1 MFKVIKKDTYEKLLN
16 LVNNT
21 VPALELQV
29 EVAEQ
34 ECSRAADEIRELKKQ
49 IETLSSKSD
58 DNYVKIQFSNDLF
71 KVIPIIGYRED
82 VFEAL
87 FQEGLLN
94 DGDNN
99 PHAIQLALLT
109 MVSDALQQ
117 LLQAFEEPLVED

>member
-34 ECSRAADEIRELKKQ
+34 ECARAADEIRELKKQ

-58 DNYVKIQFSNDLF
+58 DNYVKIQFSDDLF
-71 KVIPIIGYRED
+71 KVVPIIGYRGD
-82 VFEAL
+82 AFEAL

-99 PHAIQLALLT
+99 QHAIQLALLT
-109 MVSDALQQ
+109 MASDALQQ

>member
-82 VFEAL
+82 VFESL
-87 FQEGLLN
+87 FQEGLLD

-99 PHAIQLALLT
+99 QHAIQLALLT
-109 MVSDALQQ
+109 MASDALQQ

>member
-34 ECSRAADEIRELKKQ
+34 ECARAADEIRELKKQ

-58 DNYVKIQFSNDLF
+58 DNYVKIQFSDDLF
-71 KVIPIIGYRED
+71 KVVPIIGYRED
-82 VFEAL
+82 AFEAL

-99 PHAIQLALLT
+99 QHAIQLALLT
-109 MVSDALQQ
+109 MASDALQQ